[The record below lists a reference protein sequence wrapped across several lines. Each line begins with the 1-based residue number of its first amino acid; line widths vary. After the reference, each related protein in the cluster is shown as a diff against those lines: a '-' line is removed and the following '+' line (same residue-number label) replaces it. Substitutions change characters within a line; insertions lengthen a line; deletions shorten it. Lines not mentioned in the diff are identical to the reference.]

1 MDRKINVL
9 IYPCGAE
16 NGLEILLALKDVVNI
31 RVFGASGKMDHGA
44 FVFENYIP
52 NAPYINESDF
62 LVRLNRIIETN
73 NIDIIFSTHDD
84 VALELL
90 RNQEKIKAKVA
101 GSGFQQALICRSK
114 QKTYEVFASEDF
126 CPTVY
131 PDPDLVEV
139 YPVFAKPDKGQG
151 GRGARAIYSKNDLK
165 DIFNSKSDF
174 VVTELLEG
182 EELTIDCFSDRHGRL
197 RFVGPRTR
205 GRILAGISVN
215 SKTVPLT
222 REIERIATSIHKKLS
237 LRGLWYFQ
245 VKKDNQGAYKLLE
258 VSIRASGTMN
268 LYRGLG
274 INFPLLTIYDLMG
287 YEVEVISNDF
297 DLEVDRAFINRYKH
311 TIDYNLV
318 YLDFDDTVTK
328 NGKVN
333 PFVMMFVYNVINQG
347 KRIRLITKHEHDL
360 HKTFEILG
368 ISKRLFEEVIHIGK
382 SENKVDHI
390 SEIEKAIFIDN
401 SFSERMQVKSRYD
414 IPVFDVDAISTLINW
429 KE

>member
-52 NAPYINESDF
+52 NAPYISELDF

-73 NIDIIFSTHDD
+73 DIDIIFSTHDD
-84 VALELL
+84 VALKLL

-114 QKTYEVFASEDF
+114 RKTYQVFASEDF

-139 YPVFAKPDKGQG
+139 YPVFAKPDQGQG
-151 GRGARAIYSKNDLK
+151 GRDARAIYSKNDLK
-165 DIFNSKSDF
+165 DIFNSKFDF
-174 VVTELLEG
+174 VITELLEG
-182 EELTIDCFSDRHGRL
+182 EELTVDCFSDRHGRL

-222 REIERIATSIHKKLS
+222 KEIEHIATTIHKKLS

-245 VKKDNQGAYKLLE
+245 IKKDNKGAYKLLE

-287 YEVEVISNDF
+287 YEVEIISNDF
-297 DLEVDRAFINRYKH
+297 HLEVDRAFINRYKH

-333 PFVMMFVYNVINQG
+333 PFVMMFIFNIINQG

-360 HKTFEILG
+360 NKTFEILG
-368 ISKRLFEEVIHIGK
+368 IGKGLFEEVIHIGK

-401 SFSERMQVKSRYD
+401 SFSERVQVKSRYD

>member
-1 MDRKINVL
+1 MF

-73 NIDIIFSTHDD
+73 DIDIIFSTHDD

-182 EELTIDCFSDRHGRL
+182 EELTVDCFSDRHGRL

>member
-73 NIDIIFSTHDD
+73 DIDIVFSTHDD

-114 QKTYEVFASEDF
+114 RKTYEVFASEDF

-139 YPVFAKPDKGQG
+139 YPVFAKPDQGQG
-151 GRGARAIYSKNDLK
+151 GRDARAIYSKNDLK
-165 DIFNSKSDF
+165 DKFNSKFDF

-182 EELTIDCFSDRHGRL
+182 EELTVDCFSDRHGRL

-222 REIERIATSIHKKLS
+222 KEIERIAITIHKKLS

-245 VKKDNQGAYKLLE
+245 IKKDNRGAYKLLE

-287 YEVEVISNDF
+287 YEVEIMSNDF

-333 PFVMMFVYNVINQG
+333 PFVMMFIYNIINHG

-382 SENKVDHI
+382 SENKADHI